1 LDPLTL
7 KTEHPIPKPRV
18 ALLPWGNVIEDFLG
32 SISLT
37 IEDFASEMS
46 GGWMFGYVD
55 ALKRGGIETVIFC
68 ISARVDRPTRLLHR
82 STGATICILPVPGI
96 YRRLLALVPR
106 KLRRFGRERL
116 RLAILTQLGPYL
128 ATPILVLARE
138 LRREKCGAILCQE
151 YEYPRFDMCVLLG
164 KALRIPVYATFQG
177 GVQTSLLEPFVRPL
191 TIRGCAGLIIASK
204 TERLRVYSRYRT
216 SPEKIAHTFN
226 PIDLAMW
233 FPEERSHARSQLGI
247 AQDARVAIWHGRVEI
262 HRKGIDHQIKARD
275 RICRDRPGQN
285 LLLILIGTGTDAS
298 KLLELINTL
307 DSSKVIWRNEYLL
320 DRGIMRLYLSSGDV
334 YAFPSRHEG
343 FPVAPVEA
351 MACGLAVV
359 ATRASGIDDL
369 LEGGESSGGVIV
381 PLEDADEFARQLG
394 RILDDRALSQRLGA
408 LARKRTETA
417 FSLDA
422 VAEKLVEFVQSQT
435 VTTCEKSC

>member
-1 LDPLTL
+1 
-7 KTEHPIPKPRV
+7 
-18 ALLPWGNVIEDFLG
+18 
-32 SISLT
+32 
-37 IEDFASEMS
+37 
-46 GGWMFGYVD
+46 MFGYVD

-68 ISARVDRPTRLLHR
+68 ISARVDRPTRLLPR
-82 STGATICILPVPGI
+82 STGATICVLPVPGI

-116 RLAILTQLGPYL
+116 RLAILNNLGPYL

-177 GVQTSLLEPFVRPL
+177 GAQTSSLEPFVRPL

-204 TERLRVYSRYRT
+204 TERLRVYSRYQT

-233 FPEERSHARSQLGI
+233 FPEERSRTRSQLGI
-247 AQDARVAIWHGRVEI
+247 AQDARVVIWHGRVEI
-262 HRKGIDHQIKARD
+262 YRKGIDLLIKAWD
-275 RICRDRPGQN
+275 RVCRDRPGQN

-307 DSSKVIWRNEYLL
+307 DASKVIWRNEYLL

-334 YAFPSRHEG
+334 YAFPSRLAG

-359 ATRASGIDDL
+359 AARASGIDDL

-381 PLEDADEFARQLG
+381 PQEDADEFARQLG
-394 RILDDRALSQRLGA
+394 RILNDRALSQRLGA
-408 LARKRTETA
+408 LARKRAETA

-422 VAEKLVEFVQSQT
+422 VAEKLVEFVQSRT